1 MCGVPAQ
8 DQLLHV
14 VTQEGNRP
22 LQDGTKLPDY
32 FPDVRNRCELVMVDS
47 VPDRDVK
54 KAKQG
59 EAGGKKS
66 MGADSVLSMARMFQ
80 AVRHR
85 LLHITLT
92 PSLLIYR
99 EKRDAEREREMGL
112 AAAGTWRVCCVRV
125 SILTMR
131 VCAAG
136 AGAATGTCARVIA
149 QRPAGRQPLDEEA
162 GLLRGLL
169 RDQPQPIGGKACG
182 YHGGQPHGAGGAGE
196 GYAQAL
202 S

>member
-92 PSLLIYR
+92 PSL
-99 EKRDAEREREMGL
+99 
-112 AAAGTWRVCCVRV
+112 
-125 SILTMR
+125 
-131 VCAAG
+131 
-136 AGAATGTCARVIA
+136 
-149 QRPAGRQPLDEEA
+149 
-162 GLLRGLL
+162 
-169 RDQPQPIGGKACG
+169 
-182 YHGGQPHGAGGAGE
+182 
-196 GYAQAL
+196 
-202 S
+202 

>member
-92 PSLLIYR
+92 PSLYIERR
-99 EKRDAEREREMGL
+99 EMQRERERD
-112 AAAGTWRVCCVRV
+112 
-125 SILTMR
+125 
-131 VCAAG
+131 G
-136 AGAATGTCARVIA
+136 AGCSGNVACLLR
-149 QRPAGRQPLDEEA
+149 A
-162 GLLRGLL
+162 GLDPDHASVRCWCGCRH
-169 RDQPQPIGGKACG
+169 RDMCQGHRSATCRKTA
-182 YHGGQPHGAGGAGE
+182 
-196 GYAQAL
+196 

>member
-14 VTQEGNRP
+14 VTQEGSRP

-85 LLHITLT
+85 LLHITFT
-92 PSLLIYR
+92 NAISTYISR
-99 EKRDAEREREMGL
+99 EERCRLQRERGVF
-112 AAAGTWRVCCVRV
+112 A
-125 SILTMR
+125 
-131 VCAAG
+131 
-136 AGAATGTCARVIA
+136 
-149 QRPAGRQPLDEEA
+149 
-162 GLLRGLL
+162 
-169 RDQPQPIGGKACG
+169 ACG
-182 YHGGQPHGAGGAGE
+182 
-196 GYAQAL
+196 
-202 S
+202 SRS